1 MKSKI
6 SVRLQIVSSMEKKYY
21 RSFPEYCKETF
32 GRKLYRVALDAGMSC
47 PNRDGTIGKGGCIFC
62 DEGGSGDFAI
72 KYSGQKLD
80 EEKLI
85 FNHVKAGKGNYI
97 AYFQSFT
104 NTYAPV
110 GKLRALFTS
119 ALSDD
124 LFAGISIATR
134 ADCMGEEV
142 ISLLKELKSI
152 FPDKFIWIEL
162 GLQTIHAKSTL
173 FIRRGYPLSVFETCV
188 KRLREADIPFTVHV
202 ILGLPYETKEMMIET
217 VRYVNS
223 IRADGIKLQLL
234 HYLDDTDLGR
244 MYMKDPS
251 MFHVLTEDEYV
262 DIVCTCIGYLSE
274 DIVVHRLT
282 GDGNGEHLLAPLWS
296 SNKRHILNRIRHEM
310 KVRNITQGSHV
321 SSHF

>member
-1 MKSKI
+1 
-6 SVRLQIVSSMEKKYY
+6 MEKRYY
-21 RSFPEYCKETF
+21 RSFSDYCKEEF

-47 PNRDGTIGKGGCIFC
+47 PNRDGTIATGGCIFC

-72 KYSGQKLD
+72 KYTGQKLD
-80 EEKLI
+80 EDELI
-85 FNHVKAGKGNYI
+85 YNHTKAGKGNYI

-104 NTYAPV
+104 NTYAPID
-110 GKLRALFTS
+110 KLRVLFSS

-124 LFAGISIATR
+124 LFAGIAIATR
-134 ADCMGEEV
+134 ADCLKKEV
-142 ISLLKELKSI
+142 ISLLKELKSTYS
-152 FPDKFIWIEL
+152 DKFIWIEL

-173 FIRRGYPLSVFETCV
+173 FIRRGYPLSVFDACV
-188 KRLREADIPFTVHV
+188 KGLHEAGIPFTVHV

-217 VRYVNS
+217 IRYVNS
-223 IRADGIKLQLL
+223 IHADGIKLQLL

-251 MFHVLTEDEYV
+251 VFHVLTEDEYV

-274 DIVVHRLT
+274 NTVIHRLT

-296 SNKRHILNRIRHEM
+296 RNKKHILNRIRHEL
-310 KVRNITQGSHV
+310 KERNIVQGCFLCHSDDR
-321 SSHF
+321 FIAGN